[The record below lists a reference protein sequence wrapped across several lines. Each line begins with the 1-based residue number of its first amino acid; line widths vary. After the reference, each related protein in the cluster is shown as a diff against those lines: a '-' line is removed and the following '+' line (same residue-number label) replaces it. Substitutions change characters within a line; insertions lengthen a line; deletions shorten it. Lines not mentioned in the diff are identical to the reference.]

1 MKLHGLSCFDALV
14 KFHCDKPAK
23 KLPDTFGRLLDKNP
37 IEGVHSTNG
46 PSDGASLLAPF
57 KQLVRGMEDKTD
69 PTGHTIAAGMT
80 FFAQFVDHDITR
92 DMTSQI
98 GSVADVENIVNV
110 RTPKLDLD
118 C

>member
-1 MKLHGLSCFDALV
+1 MKLHGLSRFDALV

-46 PSDGASLLAPF
+46 PFDGASLLAPF
-57 KQLVRGMEDKTD
+57 EELVRGMEDKTD
-69 PTGHTIAAGMT
+69 PTGHTVAVGTT

-92 DMTSQI
+92 EMTIS
-98 GSVADVENIVNV
+98 DWKCC
-110 RTPKLDLD
+110 R